1 MPWIQ
6 IGTILF
12 RYSMDADTELNHAVD
27 LRIARE
33 EAFKN
38 EIVAQI
44 DVIATALEMCD
55 PTNAASTLN
64 LSQAQLRNI
73 IEKLTNMD
81 SINGAESARISNI
94 LKTKNLRRAPAA
106 PAAPGS
112 LPAAPAAP
120 GSLPA
125 APAVP
130 IVPGV
135 ARPKS
140 YAAAVG
146 TTPPRA
152 TIGDH
157 LMGSVLGQSGAERA
171 QFRAANGIRGGRR
184 TRRKGK
190 SKRIV

>member
-1 MPWIQ
+1 
-6 IGTILF
+6 
-12 RYSMDADTELNHAVD
+12 MDADTELNHAVD

-120 GSLPA
+120 
-125 APAVP
+125 AVP

>member
-1 MPWIQ
+1 
-6 IGTILF
+6 
-12 RYSMDADTELNHAVD
+12 MDADTELNHAVD

-33 EAFKN
+33 EAFKK

-55 PTNAASTLN
+55 PTNAASTLD
-64 LSQAQLRNI
+64 LSQEQLRNI

-94 LKTKNLRRAPAA
+94 LKTKNLRRAPEVI
-106 PAAPGS
+106 
-112 LPAAPAAP
+112 PAAPAAP

-135 ARPKS
+135 AKPKS